1 MNIPKRHYVAQ
12 QRRANLQRFPRGANN
27 ETLVWKAERVGR
39 FTGYRNT
46 AADGLFFFLLL
57 RCFLLFY
64 AKYHPN
70 ILKPCFKE
78 ILVDLHHLSFRIL
91 T

>member
-1 MNIPKRHYVAQ
+1 MNLPVVHYVAG
-12 QRRANLQRFPRGANN
+12 QRRANLQRSPRVASNG
-27 ETLVWKAERVGR
+27 TLAWKAERAGR

-46 AADGLFFFLLL
+46 AADGLFFLLFRCLLL
-57 RCFLLFY
+57 CY
-64 AKYHPN
+64 AKYLPK

-78 ILVDLHHLSFRIL
+78 ILVDLYHLSFRIL